1 MEKLKQPIA
10 VTKSFLPPI
19 DEYIDQ
25 IKEIWDTHWITNQGP
40 LHERFIKQAQRYL
53 KVPHVV
59 PFANGHLAL
68 DIAIKAFQLKGNVI
82 TTPFT
87 FASTTHA
94 LVMNGLEPK
103 FCDISLADFT
113 IDVEKIE
120 ELIDENTSA
129 IMPVHVFGYPCNV
142 AEIDRIAKKYKLK
155 VIYDAAHVFGVEIDG
170 VGIGT
175 YGDVSMFS
183 LHATKVFHS
192 IEGGLLTFCNPEYK
206 SVFNLYKNFGITGPE
221 DVVAVGLNA
230 KMNEFQA
237 AMGLVNLRYLE
248 EECKKRKEVVN
259 TYRSKL
265 ATVPGI
271 YFLEDIPGVKH
282 NYAYFPILVHEHE
295 YGMDRN
301 NLHDRLREYNV
312 FPRKYFYPLT
322 SDFQCFGGR
331 YSNISIPNA
340 RFVASRVMTLP
351 LYGDMGIEMTAQI
364 AYLIAEFN
372 KETSKRW

>member
-1 MEKLKQPIA
+1 MKKLPYPIA

-40 LHERFIKQAQRYL
+40 LHERFIEQTKSIL
-53 KVPHVV
+53 KVPQVV
-59 PFANGHLAL
+59 PFVNGHLAL

-113 IDVEKIE
+113 IDVERIE

-129 IMPVHVFGYPCNV
+129 IMPVHVFGYPCNTGK
-142 AEIDRIAKKYKLK
+142 IDRIAKKYNLK

-170 VGIGT
+170 IGIGN
-175 YGDVSMFS
+175 YGDASMFS
-183 LHATKVFHS
+183 LHATKVLHS
-192 IEGGLLTFCNPEYK
+192 IEGGLLTFNNPEYK

-221 DVVAVGLNA
+221 EVVAVGLNA

-237 AMGLVNLRYLE
+237 AMGLVNLRHLE
-248 EECKKRKEVVN
+248 DECEKRKEVVN

-265 ATVPGI
+265 ADVPGI
-271 YFLEDIPGVKH
+271 YFLEDKPGVKH
-282 NYAYFPILVHEHE
+282 NYAYFPILVDEHE
-295 YGMDRN
+295 YGMDRST
-301 NLHDRLREYNV
+301 LHDKLQEFNI

-322 SDFQCFGGR
+322 SDFQCFGNR
-331 YSNISIPNA
+331 YSKVSIPNA
-340 RFVASRVMTLP
+340 RSVASRVMTLP
-351 LYGDMGIEMTAQI
+351 LYGDLGVGTASQI
-364 AYLIAEFN
+364 ADIIAEIR
-372 KETSKRW
+372 EV